1 MNCPNCGA
9 ENASNSSFCIKCGS
23 KLINDQA
30 NNLNQNISLSSN
42 LIQNDGIN
50 VPNENYNQGIVY
62 QNIKQAENI
71 QANTNSMNNGSTSVR
86 TGNELNYFSYII
98 NILLKPIKTFKNEEK
113 KFDTKTS
120 LIFSG
125 IVAVMLMIINLI
137 KNIFSVILV
146 KKFDY
151 NTLKT
156 KTSIEFSNLKN
167 LEWFD
172 LIVKRLLLFAAII
185 AVIALV
191 YYLAGLVI
199 KKEANYTKNLS
210 IVSSALIPYALIGM
224 VVAPLLSNIYEE
236 LYLIVLVIAT
246 IYSISIFITLINY
259 SMKLENNDQTIYFH
273 VICLSIL
280 IISSYYLYTKV
291 LLTSFLESKISSSL
305 NYFN

>member
-1 MNCPNCGA
+1 MNCPNCGT
-9 ENASNSSFCIKCGS
+9 ENASNSSFCIKCGT
-23 KLINDQA
+23 KLINDQV
-30 NNLNQNISLSSN
+30 NNLSLSSN
-42 LIQNDGIN
+42 LIQNDGIS

-71 QANTNSMNNGSTSVR
+71 QANTNSMNNGSTSVK

-224 VVAPLLSNIYEE
+224 IVAPLLSNIYEE

-259 SMKLENNDQTIYFH
+259 SMKLENNDQAIYFH

>member
-1 MNCPNCGA
+1 MNCPNCGT
-9 ENASNSSFCIKCGS
+9 ENASNSSFCIKCGT
-23 KLINDQA
+23 KLINDQV
-30 NNLNQNISLSSN
+30 NNLSLSSN
-42 LIQNDGIN
+42 LIQNDGIS

-71 QANTNSMNNGSTSVR
+71 QVNTNSMNNGSTSVK

-98 NILLKPIKTFKNEEK
+98 DILLKPIKTFKNEEK

-224 VVAPLLSNIYEE
+224 IAAPLLSNIYEE
-236 LYLIVLVIAT
+236 LYLIILIIAT

>member
-9 ENASNSSFCIKCGS
+9 ENASNSSFCIKCGT
-23 KLINDQA
+23 KLINDQV
-30 NNLNQNISLSSN
+30 NNPSLSSN
-42 LIQNDGIN
+42 LIQNDGIS

-71 QANTNSMNNGSTSVR
+71 QVNTNSMNNGSTSVK

-98 NILLKPIKTFKNEEK
+98 DILLKPIKTFKNEEK

-224 VVAPLLSNIYEE
+224 IAAPLLSNIYEE

-259 SMKLENNDQTIYFH
+259 SMKLENNDQAIYFH

-280 IISSYYLYTKV
+280 IISGYYLYTKV

>member
-9 ENASNSSFCIKCGS
+9 ENASNSSFCIKCGA
-23 KLINDQA
+23 KLINDQS

-42 LIQNDGIN
+42 LIQNDGIS
-50 VPNENYNQGIVY
+50 VPNDNYNQGIVY

-71 QANTNSMNNGSTSVR
+71 QVNTNSMNKGSTSVKP
-86 TGNELNYFSYII
+86 GSELNYFSYII
-98 NILLKPIKTFKNEEK
+98 NILLKPIKTFKEEEK

-151 NTLKT
+151 NTLKI

-199 KKEANYTKNLS
+199 KKEANYAKNLS
-210 IVSSALIPYALIGM
+210 IVSSSFIPYALFGM
-224 VVAPLLSNIYEE
+224 IVAPLLGKIYGE
-236 LYLIVLVIAT
+236 LYLIVLIIAT

-259 SMKLENNDQTIYFH
+259 SMKLENNDQAIYLH
-273 VICLSIL
+273 VICLSLL

-291 LLTSFLESKISSSL
+291 FLTSFLESKISSSL

>member
-9 ENASNSSFCIKCGS
+9 ENASNSSFCIKCGT
-23 KLINDQA
+23 KLINDQV

-42 LIQNDGIN
+42 LIQNDGIK
-50 VPNENYNQGIVY
+50 NYNQGIVY

-71 QANTNSMNNGSTSVR
+71 QVNTNSMNNGSTSVK

-98 NILLKPIKTFKNEEK
+98 DILLKPIKTFKNEEK

-224 VVAPLLSNIYEE
+224 IAAPLLSNIYEE
-236 LYLIVLVIAT
+236 LYLIILIIAT

>member
-1 MNCPNCGA
+1 MNCPNCGT
-9 ENASNSSFCIKCGS
+9 ENASNSSFCIKCGT
-23 KLINDQA
+23 KLINDQV
-30 NNLNQNISLSSN
+30 NNLSLSSN
-42 LIQNDGIN
+42 LIQNDGIS

-71 QANTNSMNNGSTSVR
+71 QVNTNSMNNGSTSVR

-98 NILLKPIKTFKNEEK
+98 DILLKPIKTFKNEEK

-224 VVAPLLSNIYEE
+224 IAAPLLSNIYEE

-259 SMKLENNDQTIYFH
+259 SMKLENNDQAIYFH